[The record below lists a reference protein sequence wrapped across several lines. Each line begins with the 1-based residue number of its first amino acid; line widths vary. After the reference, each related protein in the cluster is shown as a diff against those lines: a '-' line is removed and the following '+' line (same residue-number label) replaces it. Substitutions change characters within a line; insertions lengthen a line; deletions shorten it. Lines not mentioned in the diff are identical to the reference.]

1 MRLLLAA
8 IVGLVLLLGVQT
20 WRVSSWKGKHET
32 LSAQYQKEKAE
43 AKAAYDKADQDY
55 RATEE
60 RHKLELKG
68 IVNETQAQID
78 KAQLDASNARR
89 SSKRLLDAFANTPG
103 CSQTPGSTTTAT
115 ASQAASAPEDLRRN
129 VFSRIDDA
137 AGELAKYADEAHIA
151 GLACE
156 RAYEVVRKSY

>member
-8 IVGLVLLLGVQT
+8 IAGLVLLLGVQT

-43 AKAAYDKADQDY
+43 AKAAYEKADQEY
-55 RATEE
+55 RASEE

-68 IVNETQAQID
+68 IANETQAQID
-78 KAQLDASNARR
+78 KAQLDATNARK
-89 SSKRLLDAFANTPG
+89 SSRKLLDAFANSSP
-103 CSQTPGSTTTAT
+103 CSQATTGTTA
-115 ASQAASAPEDLRRN
+115 SVSGEAASAPEDLRTI
-129 VFSRIDDA
+129 VFSRIDDS
-137 AGELAKYADEAHIA
+137 AGIIAEYADKARIA

-156 RAYEVVRKSY
+156 RAYEVNR